1 MRSWEGAE
9 EVRRRRCERGLGA
22 VCIRWSWGAVV
33 MGSAVAGGDD
43 GWWRV
48 RLEVVGAA
56 TGCAALRGGV
66 MAGGVGGELGAT
78 PVMVRRF
85 CDYGGAVQVVM
96 EVDGVVRRGRRLWVR
111 WWRWLEE
118 MMGSGAVV
126 VMVEDGDGSGGG
138 AAAAVRRRSAA
149 RWATGNGGTV
159 VVMSALGVD
168 DGGAA
173 VDGR

>member
-56 TGCAALRGGV
+56 TGGAALRGGV
-66 MAGGVGGELGAT
+66 MAGGVGGENG
-78 PVMVRRF
+78 RSGG
-85 CDYGGAVQVVM
+85 DGGGAVM
-96 EVDGVVRRGRRLWVR
+96 EMMVGDGEVL
-111 WWRWLEE
+111 WWR
-118 MMGSGAVV
+118 
-126 VMVEDGDGSGGG
+126 GG
-138 AAAAVRRRSAA
+138 AA
-149 RWATGNGGTV
+149 
-159 VVMSALGVD
+159 
-168 DGGAA
+168 
-173 VDGR
+173 